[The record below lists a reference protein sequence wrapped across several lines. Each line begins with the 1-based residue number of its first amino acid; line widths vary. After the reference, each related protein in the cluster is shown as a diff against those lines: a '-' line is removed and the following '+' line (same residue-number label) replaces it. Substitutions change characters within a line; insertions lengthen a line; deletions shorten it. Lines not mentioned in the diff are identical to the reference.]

1 MAAADHDSGFNWAM
15 SPHPR
20 KARTVYVCRTLT
32 RYCKEGQTHH
42 SHFPMATRN
51 YRSDCPVYLADN
63 YASRQ
68 FLAQKVSRQPSRSLS
83 TYFARSLIYLV
94 RISCY
99 LGKLGEAI
107 WASAPVPW

>member
-1 MAAADHDSGFNWAM
+1 MYIYI
-15 SPHPR
+15 
-20 KARTVYVCRTLT
+20 TTT
-32 RYCKEGQTHH
+32 RYGIEGQTHH
-42 SHFPMATRN
+42 SHFPIASLPWKPECVLADTRA
-51 YRSDCPVYLADN
+51 DTVYLADN